1 MHAIWLIFFLVLIF
15 CGPVAVIRS
24 ALGCLT
30 LLAMAVGAIVI
41 LYWLYHIDQPA
52 IAPTAAVYQ
61 TVEPAPTPQDFAPR
75 AILVG
80 WGPRGAPNASRTAD
94 TPAVT
99 VRRAELVELPKA
111 PKVMPIRR
119 AIWVEFPF

>member
-30 LLAMAVGAIVI
+30 LWGMAVGAIVI
-41 LYWLYHIDQPA
+41 LYWLYHINQPA
-52 IAPTAAVYQ
+52 TAPTAAVYQ

-75 AILVG
+75 AILVN
-80 WGPRGAPNASRTAD
+80 WGPRGAPYASRTAD

-111 PKVMPIRR
+111 RL
-119 AIWVEFPF
+119 